1 MKYLFAGAGLALAV
15 AGCGEGARSVESN
28 QVAAQAAEEATP
40 ATEEGE
46 AAADIPTAD
55 NGRVTLSGPVSSLAL
70 DVVPAM
76 VTMTLDGAEREVFLE
91 LTPAVARA
99 FDRIWEGVGHP
110 GAFEC
115 ASQDSFEAEDGTT
128 YDIFSDCR
136 LASEGAGSTRQAE
149 AQAPSGPQIPEAF
162 RGVWDSWRE
171 CEAGSGG
178 LVRVESGRVT
188 HSDSYT
194 TITSLRRID
203 EDTIELSGV
212 SSDSSVGN
220 ESFGYTLGEG
230 GERMWWHGP
239 DHSPIRL
246 DRCAN
251 LEAGT

>member
-15 AGCGEGARSVESN
+15 AGCGEGAQSMAGES
-28 QVAAQAAEEATP
+28 VAAEAAEEVTP
-40 ATEEGE
+40 TMEEGE
-46 AAADIPTAD
+46 AAADAPTAD

-70 DVVPAM
+70 DVNPVM
-76 VTMTLDGAEREVFLE
+76 VTMTPDGAEREVFLE
-91 LTPAVARA
+91 ITPAVARA
-99 FDRIWEGVGHP
+99 FERTWEGVGHS

-171 CEAGSGG
+171 CRADSGG
-178 LVRVESGRVT
+178 LIRVDARRVT
-188 HSDSYT
+188 YSDSYM
-194 TITSLRRID
+194 TITSVRRID
-203 EDTIELSGV
+203 DDTVELSGV
-212 SSDSSVGN
+212 SGDPSVGN
-220 ESFGYTLGEG
+220 ESFGYTLDEG
-230 GERMWWHGP
+230 GKRMWWHGP

-246 DRCAN
+246 DRCPN
-251 LEAGT
+251 LAS